1 MRLIGLFAAV
11 ALAACVSATQAA
23 EHPEDPIYQRSVMAD
38 QAAAYDAV
46 YHSLE
51 ESRFWVIAEPNIGK
65 SLAKNEERWGENY
78 NRNGYEAIRSLVF
91 CSPWYAN
98 ELSNLDPRALAMCP
112 FSATMLYREGQAT
125 VLFERPTTV
134 VTEGPAKELVAR
146 LEAAVV
152 EALDRAI
159 AELSAGEGHADSEP
173 AAD

>member
-1 MRLIGLFAAV
+1 MRLLGWFAV
-11 ALAACVSATQAA
+11 MVLAGCSGATLAEQHAA
-23 EHPEDPIYQRSVMAD
+23 DPIYQRSVMAD
-38 QAAAYDAV
+38 QATAYDAV

-65 SLAKNEERWGENY
+65 SLARNAERWGENF
-78 NRNGYEAIRSLVF
+78 NRNGYEAVRSLVF

-112 FSATMLYREGQAT
+112 FSATMLYRDGEAT

-134 VTEGPAKELVAR
+134 VNEGPAKELVAR

-159 AELSAGEGHADSEP
+159 AELADDGAQGGAESAD
-173 AAD
+173 D